1 MSAGEPPPVCPVVK
15 DFLARQGIIAFAG
28 LVFLGWTWVRVRRG
42 LETRDVRTFAAD
54 TSKQAGQQA
63 MGGAM
68 MVVLG
73 HKLAEDG
80 FSPLAWY
87 GALYPFEIVLT
98 TGFTGVFR
106 RLNEALALHISTE
119 KPWLSW
125 AQPLANVG
133 QYGPGGRSD
142 FRCSWYAAQ
151 LLQATLLIGLPAR
164 LCALGLVSASL
175 LLLPSPLSPCHQL
188 ARAYFLSGWP
198 CGVQAAAILYACP
211 LLGDAVQFIVIDRL
225 QAARGPAPGRRSL
238 GSSRPSVMARVSHVL
253 APFSARRFSDGSPH
267 DDELGRRILLTP
279 SQPTS
284 HDPSPDGSRAAA
296 AAGPPD
302 HRLP

>member
-1 MSAGEPPPVCPVVK
+1 MSAGEPPVCPVVK

-225 QAARGPAPGRRSL
+225 GKPRARSLLRAPLLGRVAARRRARQAHPAHALAANLARPLPGREQS
-238 GSSRPSVMARVSHVL
+238 SSR
-253 APFSARRFSDGSPH
+253 RRASGPQTAVTSQ
-267 DDELGRRILLTP
+267 RRL
-279 SQPTS
+279 
-284 HDPSPDGSRAAA
+284 AAA
-296 AAGPPD
+296 ATASHIIVP
-302 HRLP
+302 RL

>member
-106 RLNEALALHISTE
+106 RLNEVRHAHE
-119 KPWLSW
+119 
-125 AQPLANVG
+125 
-133 QYGPGGRSD
+133 GPRRQGSRRYTSAPRRAFSGTR
-142 FRCSWYAAQ
+142 AAHFHRE
-151 LLQATLLIGLPAR
+151 AVAK
-164 LCALGLVSASL
+164 LG
-175 LLLPSPLSPCHQL
+175 
-188 ARAYFLSGWP
+188 
-198 CGVQAAAILYACP
+198 AAAGQC
-211 LLGDAVQFIVIDRL
+211 
-225 QAARGPAPGRRSL
+225 
-238 GSSRPSVMARVSHVL
+238 RPVR
-253 APFSARRFSDGSPH
+253 ARRPVRLSVLVVRG
-267 DDELGRRILLTP
+267 
-279 SQPTS
+279 
-284 HDPSPDGSRAAA
+284 AA
-296 AAGPPD
+296 AAGRLLAPGRVAQAALPPPPSASP
-302 HRLP
+302 RRQCLRRRRC